1 MTRPIK
7 FGTDG
12 VRGRFGEWPITTAGA
27 EQIGIGI
34 ATWTEGGRVM
44 IGRDT
49 RESGPQLLE
58 ALTRGLSRG
67 GSTTIDLGILP
78 TAGVSCA
85 VEAGSDI
92 AAGVMI
98 TASHN
103 PWQDNGIKVV
113 EASGEKLIDT
123 TALADCFTAPVQ
135 RDGGQSE
142 VHPQPL
148 IPWLNALPQ
157 VDLSG
162 RRILLDAAHGA
173 GALAA
178 ADALKAMGAD
188 VVATA
193 SQPNGRNI
201 NDGVG
206 AMCPPSDLR
215 GCDFAIC
222 LDGDADRLV
231 IVDPEHGILDGDDL
245 LWMLSRGI
253 PGPVVG
259 TVMSNGGLEEALGD
273 RLIRTGVGDAKVHA
287 EMTRIGAAL
296 GGEPSGHIMLSGGM
310 PTSDGLYTALR
321 VLECAA
327 GGPLPASGWTRWPQ
341 ALRNVRNVSVDLE
354 MKAIQDAE
362 DAGHRVL
369 VRASGTEP
377 LVRVMVEGVD
387 AADWAD
393 RIAQALPRD

>member
-34 ATWTEGGRVM
+34 ATWTKGGRVM

-142 VHPQPL
+142 VHPQPPVSYTHL
-148 IPWLNALPQ
+148 TLPT
-157 VDLSG
+157 
-162 RRILLDAAHGA
+162 
-173 GALAA
+173 
-178 ADALKAMGAD
+178 KA
-188 VVATA
+188 
-193 SQPNGRNI
+193 
-201 NDGVG
+201 
-206 AMCPPSDLR
+206 
-215 GCDFAIC
+215 
-222 LDGDADRLV
+222 
-231 IVDPEHGILDGDDL
+231 
-245 LWMLSRGI
+245 
-253 PGPVVG
+253 
-259 TVMSNGGLEEALGD
+259 
-273 RLIRTGVGDAKVHA
+273 
-287 EMTRIGAAL
+287 
-296 GGEPSGHIMLSGGM
+296 
-310 PTSDGLYTALR
+310 
-321 VLECAA
+321 
-327 GGPLPASGWTRWPQ
+327 
-341 ALRNVRNVSVDLE
+341 
-354 MKAIQDAE
+354 
-362 DAGHRVL
+362 
-369 VRASGTEP
+369 
-377 LVRVMVEGVD
+377 
-387 AADWAD
+387 
-393 RIAQALPRD
+393 

>member
-1 MTRPIK
+1 
-7 FGTDG
+7 
-12 VRGRFGEWPITTAGA
+12 
-27 EQIGIGI
+27 
-34 ATWTEGGRVM
+34 
-44 IGRDT
+44 
-49 RESGPQLLE
+49 
-58 ALTRGLSRG
+58 
-67 GSTTIDLGILP
+67 
-78 TAGVSCA
+78 
-85 VEAGSDI
+85 
-92 AAGVMI
+92 
-98 TASHN
+98 
-103 PWQDNGIKVV
+103 
-113 EASGEKLIDT
+113 
-123 TALADCFTAPVQ
+123 
-135 RDGGQSE
+135 
-142 VHPQPL
+142 
-148 IPWLNALPQ
+148 
-157 VDLSG
+157 
-162 RRILLDAAHGA
+162 
-173 GALAA
+173 
-178 ADALKAMGAD
+178 
-188 VVATA
+188 
-193 SQPNGRNI
+193 
-201 NDGVG
+201 
-206 AMCPPSDLR
+206 MCPPSDLR

-354 MKAIQDAE
+354 MKAIQEAK

>member
-27 EQIGIGI
+27 EQIGSGI